1 MNKKIRSDLK
11 QWHELEEHAKV
22 IENVPM
28 RTHFDNDPNRFNNF
42 HISIDS
48 MLLDY
53 SKQHIDKTTIEKLCN
68 YAKACDLE
76 VWRDKMFAGERIN
89 ITEDRAVLHT
99 ALRSDN
105 QEIIVDGHNIIPDIH
120 ATFRRMD
127 EFSNKVNQEKR
138 FTHIV
143 NIGVGGSD
151 LGTFMAY
158 EALKQYSNRDISL
171 YFVSNIDATA
181 LKETLRVID
190 PEKTL
195 FVITS
200 KTFTTQETIA
210 NALSARKWLKEKIGN
225 KDISDHFVAITQ
237 NIEIAKDFGI
247 KEERIFPIWDWVGGR
262 FSIWSAVGLPLSIAI
277 GYDNFKAMLDGAKEI
292 DKHFCSAPF
301 DKNMPII
308 LGLIGMWN
316 RNFLKR
322 KSLAVIPYSQYL
334 HRFPAYLQQLDMES
348 NGKSIDRNAKKTP
361 YDTGSVIFGEVG
373 TNSQHAF
380 FQLIHQG
387 SDVVPCEF
395 IAIIKNKNDIDDH
408 QKILLSN
415 AIAQAQALMDGQSN
429 NDPHKAFDGN
439 RPSIMLMIDELTPRN
454 FGKLIAL
461 YEHKIFVQGILW
473 NINSFDQ
480 CGVELGKTLA
490 RQIINNLEISIKN
503 TNIDSSTLNLI
514 NTISIIDSE

>member
-1 MNKKIRSDLK
+1 MNNKLRSDLK
-11 QWHELEEHAKV
+11 QWHELEEHAK
-22 IENVPM
+22 IIKNVPI
-28 RTHFDNDPNRFNNF
+28 RAHFDNDPSRFDDF
-42 HISIDS
+42 HISMDS

-53 SKQHIDKTTIEKLCN
+53 SKQHINKTTIEKLCD

-76 VWRDKMFAGERIN
+76 GWRAKMFAGEPIN

-99 ALRSDN
+99 ALRYDN
-105 QEIIVDGHNIIPDIH
+105 DQKIIVDGHNIMPDIH
-120 ATFRRMD
+120 AIFKHME
-127 EFSNKVNQEKR
+127 EFSNKVNQEQR

-158 EALKQYSNRDISL
+158 EALKQYSNRNISL
-171 YFVSNIDATA
+171 HFVSNIDATA
-181 LKETLRVID
+181 LTETLRIID

-195 FVITS
+195 FLITS

-210 NALSARKWLKEKIGN
+210 NAVSARKWLKKKLGN

-237 NIEIAKDFGI
+237 NVEIAKDFGI
-247 KEERIFPIWDWVGGR
+247 REEQIFPIWDWVGGR

-277 GYDNFKAMLDGAKEI
+277 GYDNFKAMLGGAKEM
-292 DKHFCSAPF
+292 DEHFCSAPF
-301 DKNMPII
+301 DENMPIM

-348 NGKSIDRNAKKTP
+348 NGKSIDRNGNKTP
-361 YDTGSVIFGEVG
+361 YDTGSVVFGEVG
-373 TNSQHAF
+373 TNAQHAF

-387 SDVVPCEF
+387 TDVVPCEF
-395 IAIIKNKNDIDDH
+395 ITIIKNKNDIDKH

-415 AIAQAQALMDGQSN
+415 AIAQAQALMDGLDN

-439 RPSIMLMIDELTPRN
+439 RPSTMLKINELTPRN

-480 CGVELGKTLA
+480 CGVELGKILA
-490 RQIINNLEISIKN
+490 KQIINNLGTNNEN
-503 TNIDSSTLNLI
+503 TDIDSSTLNLI
-514 NTISIIDSE
+514 NTIKDK